1 MTAASQGHVV
11 AVSGAGGG
19 IGRAVS
25 VALARHGSTVVAL
38 DTDASRLDA
47 LRAELGDS
55 VVTVTGD
62 ATTAQANDEVSA
74 RCREQG
80 RLDALV
86 CCVGIFDQYRA
97 IATLSAT
104 ELDDAFDEIFSTN
117 VKSAL
122 HAIRAVLP
130 QLVDSSGTV
139 LLTLSG
145 AAFHPEGGGFL
156 YGSTKWALRGAVTH
170 LARELA
176 PHVRVNAV
184 APGGVSGTSIGGL
197 RSVGQASGRIE
208 DPARDERLRRRSPLG
223 ALIKAEDT
231 VASYLFLLGPGARAM
246 TGRTLHPDGGLTV
259 PQP

>member
-130 QLVDSSGTV
+130 QLVDSSGTC
-139 LLTLSG
+139 LL
-145 AAFHPEGGGFL
+145 
-156 YGSTKWALRGAVTH
+156 Y
-170 LARELA
+170 
-176 PHVRVNAV
+176 
-184 APGGVSGTSIGGL
+184 TSP
-197 RSVGQASGRIE
+197 S
-208 DPARDERLRRRSPLG
+208 PRDS
-223 ALIKAEDT
+223 
-231 VASYLFLLGPGARAM
+231 
-246 TGRTLHPDGGLTV
+246 
-259 PQP
+259 